1 MWNSFLVCLKTNIR
15 AKAALFWLFAF
26 PLILA
31 TLFNAMFGH
40 IAESYELGSLNV
52 AVVKDDAWNKATG
65 AHVFVDGI
73 AGLTDGSDD
82 ENSGDGEGIIST
94 RDVANASE
102 AVTLMRK
109 GTVDG
114 AINATADG
122 KLHLSISKQAASKA
136 DPSAGTSST
145 QISLTVLRNLIAR
158 YNATDTTIRRILAT
172 NPRSLTDPST
182 LAKLGAYDDYTRE
195 TTLTHFKPDAT
206 ARYFYALFGMVS
218 LMAMSFA
225 INSITSMQANLSTL
239 GIRQTVSPLPKWKQI
254 ASVLLVSWLCSF
266 ASLFVLLLYIRYVC
280 HIGMGGREAMAV
292 LGIAVAAFM
301 SSGLGLLLGSIP
313 KLDAATKTGI
323 STALSCFLSLFAG
336 LYGVFAMDLSDL
348 IDRNMPVLSV
358 LNPAKQVTNLFYDL
372 MYFDSYRQFFQ
383 AAGILFAFGAVS
395 LAIAALLLRR
405 QRYDY
410 L

>member
-1 MWNSFLVCLKTNIR
+1 MWNSFLVCLKANIR

-31 TLFNAMFGH
+31 TMFNSMFGH

-52 AVVKDDAWNKATG
+52 AVVKDDAWSKATG

-73 AGLTDGSDD
+73 AGLSDGGDG
-82 ENSGDGEGIIST
+82 ETSGDGEGIIAT
-94 RDVANASE
+94 RDVADASE
-102 AVTLMRK
+102 AVALMRN

-122 KLHLSISKQAASKA
+122 KLHLSISKQAAGKA

-158 YNATDTTIRRILAT
+158 YNATDATIRHILAT

-182 LAKLGAYDDYTRE
+182 LAKLGAYDDYTSE

-239 GIRQTVSPLPKWKQI
+239 GIRQTVSPL
-254 ASVLLVSWLCSF
+254 
-266 ASLFVLLLYIRYVC
+266 
-280 HIGMGGREAMAV
+280 
-292 LGIAVAAFM
+292 
-301 SSGLGLLLGSIP
+301 
-313 KLDAATKTGI
+313 
-323 STALSCFLSLFAG
+323 
-336 LYGVFAMDLSDL
+336 
-348 IDRNMPVLSV
+348 
-358 LNPAKQVTNLFYDL
+358 
-372 MYFDSYRQFFQ
+372 
-383 AAGILFAFGAVS
+383 
-395 LAIAALLLRR
+395 
-405 QRYDY
+405 
-410 L
+410 